1 MKRFILL
8 FILIVLP
15 GVCFMSYGQHFGLPE
30 DLKVNKHADFSQ
42 YSQYI
47 LPAINYLE
55 TTPLGADKKK
65 RYKTDNFII
74 FWLERN
80 PDITLSVPDYVINL
94 QSINNEF
101 LFLFM
106 SGWIK
111 HVLLE
116 KDHTYLNCN
125 LAGLTSVLNYYKSG
139 MGISKNEYL
148 DELVKIQNEGHLVD
162 LFDSSNITKNT
173 VLCFKPPYK
182 KHSFR
187 YDENYFDFHFY
198 CVNLIHPKSIKY
210 RYMLDGYYTGW
221 INTIDEDVTYPRLPP
236 GNYTFRIQA
245 SASDNFDHPLESAYS
260 FTVSTPLWKQNWF
273 IALVLL
279 TAISL
284 VYLYIKQREA
294 GQRKIASLK
303 QERIMFEYE
312 HLKSQVDPHFL
323 FNSLN
328 TLTNLIAKDQKK
340 AIDYTE
346 HLSELYHNI
355 LVYHDN
361 DFVLLAE
368 EFSILNLYITIQKG
382 RFGKALQLNVD
393 IPGDIMRS
401 KKVVPL
407 ALQLLI
413 ENAIKHNVVSASQP
427 LVINITA
434 NEHELTVRNII
445 QPKMSREKG
454 TGIGLDNISRRYS
467 LLTNKQVTYG
477 VINNEFVVTLPLL

>member
-1 MKRFILL
+1 MKRLVLL
-8 FILIVLP
+8 LLLLTLPFGSAVL
-15 GVCFMSYGQHFGLPE
+15 FAQHFGLPE

-42 YSQYI
+42 YSPYI
-47 LPAINYLE
+47 LPAIDWLQE
-55 TTPLGADKKK
+55 TPLNVEKK
-65 RYKTDNFII
+65 RRYQVDNFII
-74 FWLERN
+74 YWLEKN

-111 HVLLE
+111 HILQE
-116 KDHTYLNCN
+116 KDHTYLYCN
-125 LAGLTSVLNYYKSG
+125 LAGLNSVLNYYKSG
-139 MGISKNEYL
+139 KGVPKNEYL
-148 DELVKIQNEGHLVD
+148 DELVKIQNEGRLKK
-162 LFDSSNITKNT
+162 LFDSANVNNNT

-198 CVNLIHPKSIKY
+198 CVNLIHPKSIRY
-210 RYMLDGYYTGW
+210 RYKLDGYYDGW
-221 INTIDEDVTYPRLPP
+221 IPTTDEDVTYPRLPP
-236 GNYTFRIQA
+236 GSYTFIVQA
-245 SASDNFDHPLESAYS
+245 SANEDFSHALESRYS
-260 FTVSTPLWKQNWF
+260 FTVSTPLWKQTWF
-273 IALVLL
+273 IAAMLLACVL
-279 TAISL
+279 L

-294 GQRKIASLK
+294 NQRKLAALK

-328 TLTNLIAKDQKK
+328 TLTNLIAKDPKK
-340 AIDYTE
+340 AISYTE

-355 LVYHDN
+355 LAYHDN
-361 DFVLLAE
+361 DFVLLAD

-382 RFGKALQLNVD
+382 RFGNALQLNVD
-393 IPGDIMRS
+393 IPDELMRS

-413 ENAIKHNVVSASQP
+413 ENAIKHNVVSASRP

-434 NEHELTVRNII
+434 NEEELTVKNVI
-445 QPKMSREKG
+445 QPKISKEKS
-454 TGIGLDNISRRYS
+454 TGLGLENISRRYS

-477 VINNEFVVTLPLL
+477 VVNNEFVITLPLL

>member
-8 FILIVLP
+8 FILP
-15 GVCFMSYGQHFGLPE
+15 GACIISYGQHFGLPE

-55 TTPLGADKKK
+55 TTPLSGDKKQ

-139 MGISKNEYL
+139 MGINKNEYL
-148 DELVKIQNEGHLVD
+148 DELVKIQNEGHLKD
-162 LFDSSNITKNT
+162 LFDSSNIQKNT

-198 CVNLIHPKSIKY
+198 CVNLIHPKSIRY
-210 RYMLDGYYTGW
+210 RYMLDGYYNGW

-236 GNYTFRIQA
+236 GSYTFRIQA
-245 SASDNFDHPLESAYS
+245 SASDNFDHPLESTYS

-279 TAISL
+279 TGILL

-382 RFGKALQLNVD
+382 RFGKALQLNVN
-393 IPGDIMRS
+393 IPEDIMRS

-413 ENAIKHNVVSASQP
+413 ENAIKHNVVSTSQP